1 MFVKHYEY
9 LLPTENCKDHIE
21 IKGIDRTS
29 YATPQYI
36 DRIGKITL
44 ERPTAVLYAGGVGIT
59 QAESRQLEKINPR
72 TAGSVEIMPS
82 GMLIKEINAYC
93 MHKWIGSM
101 ENNHLVKYANIN
113 TNTCASSM
121 YCLYE
126 AERLLET
133 REVDEVVI
141 IAEERTSFNTIRI
154 FKEHGI
160 PLIVADGMAIMVL
173 QREETNI
180 EISDTKWGYEYNRN
194 PFGTTVSGYG
204 QMLDTEYDSIKPH
217 GTRTGNNDAA
227 EAELVD
233 GYKCYYL
240 KDEIGHTQGV
250 SALLEVCMLVTR
262 GPTNE
267 RVLCVASGLGGFYGR
282 CVLHKRQ

>member
-9 LLPTENCKDHIE
+9 LLPSEHLNDHIE
-21 IKGIDRTS
+21 IIGIDRES

-36 DRIGKITL
+36 DKTKTIVLTRD
-44 ERPTAVLYAGGVGIT
+44 TAVLYAGGVGIT
-59 QAESRQLEKINPR
+59 QAESRQLTKVNPR
-72 TAGSVEIMPS
+72 TAGSVDIMPS

-101 ENNHLVKYANIN
+101 ENNHLVRYANIN

-126 AERLLET
+126 AERLLESK
-133 REVDEVVI
+133 EVDEVVI

-160 PLIVADGMAIMVL
+160 PLTVSDGLAIVIL
-173 QREETNI
+173 QREPTDI
-180 EISDTKWGYEYNRN
+180 EITDTKWGYEYNRN
-194 PFGTTVSGYG
+194 PFGTTVEGYA
-204 QMLDTEYDSIKPH
+204 QLTDVAHDSVKPH
-217 GTRTGNNDAA
+217 GTRTSNNDAA
-227 EAELVD
+227 EQELVKD
-233 GYKCYYL
+233 RKCYYL
-240 KDEIGHTQGV
+240 KDTIGHSQGA
-250 SALLEVCMLVTR
+250 SALLEVCCLMDT
-262 GPTNE
+262 GTCGE
-267 RVLCVASGLGGFYGR
+267 KILCLASGLGGFYGR